1 MRKYV
6 KEFCGRGLMWGAW
19 GGPVILAIVWLCLKK
34 AGVVTV
40 LTVDE
45 AVLGIFSTAVMG
57 FLAAGLSVVYKIES
71 IPITFAGLINC
82 VVLYL
87 DYLGFYLLNGWLAL
101 NKVWIFTLV
110 FVCGFVVI
118 WLAIYIPI
126 RIKVDKMNQKLN
138 R

>member
-1 MRKYV
+1 MRKYM
-6 KEFCGRGLMWGAW
+6 KEFCDRGLMWGAW

-57 FLAAGLSVVYKIES
+57 FLAAGVSVVYKIES

-87 DYLGFYLLNGWLAL
+87 VYLGVYLLNGWLAL
-101 NKVWIFTLV
+101 NKVWIFTFV

>member
-6 KEFCGRGLMWGAW
+6 KEFYGRGLMWGAW

-57 FLAAGLSVVYKIES
+57 FLAAGVSVVYKIES

-87 DYLGFYLLNGWLAL
+87 VYLGVYLLNGWLAL
-101 NKVWIFTLV
+101 NKVWIFTFV
-110 FVCGFVVI
+110 FVCGFVVV

>member
-101 NKVWIFTLV
+101 NKVWIFTLIFV
-110 FVCGFVVI
+110 FGFVVI

>member
-57 FLAAGLSVVYKIES
+57 FLAAGVSVVYKIES
-71 IPITFAGLINC
+71 MPITFAGLINC

-87 DYLGFYLLNGWLAL
+87 VYLEVYLLNGWLAL
-101 NKVWIFTLV
+101 NKVWIFTLI

>member
-57 FLAAGLSVVYKIES
+57 FLAAGVSVVYKIES
-71 IPITFAGLINC
+71 MPITFAGLINC

-87 DYLGFYLLNGWLAL
+87 VYLGVYLLNGWLAL
-101 NKVWIFTLV
+101 NKVWIFTLI